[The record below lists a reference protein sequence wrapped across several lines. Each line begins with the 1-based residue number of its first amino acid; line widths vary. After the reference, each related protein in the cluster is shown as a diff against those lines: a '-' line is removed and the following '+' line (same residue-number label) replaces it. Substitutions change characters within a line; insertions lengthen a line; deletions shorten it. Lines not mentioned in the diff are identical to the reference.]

1 MATALPVRAK
11 RFDDELVAFLNYS
24 GLLLCHRFDRRVV
37 DVVVSHKFNPL
48 RSRSVAMSAAC
59 TPKIRSTFRTGLSD
73 GADPLRGGNPVQRIL
88 NLFSHSHSNLRVT
101 TFKHLRWS
109 QSHPIP
115 ILNAYTTSNS
125 MISPTRGLVARSVR
139 SQWRLAS
146 SSSRAS
152 RPSKTPYKPPP
163 KTTRPYKPY
172 NPFKAVNCFQL
183 NTLTLSTVNLKLPHN
198 RRHLPLP
205 LRKPKP
211 SSISGARPGSPSPA
225 QPSQLALSASTY
237 SAPSPPP
244 SRHVPVADHASTPP
258 RPAGRRPS
266 TATTPSSLTRNS
278 TCPSGGWASPVYGN
292 ASLRVRR
299 DMSWSWLWAR
309 DETSNTTTGSH

>member
-48 RSRSVAMSAAC
+48 RSRSVAMSC
-59 TPKIRSTFRTGLSD
+59 LHPKNRIHFSNRLIGWSRPAPGREPRS
-73 GADPLRGGNPVQRIL
+73 ADFESIFAQSFKPQSHNVQ
-88 NLFSHSHSNLRVT
+88 
-101 TFKHLRWS
+101 HLRWS

-115 ILNAYTTSNS
+115 ILNAYTTNNS

-152 RPSKTPYKPPP
+152 RPSKTLHKPPP